1 MNRTFIRSIR
11 LSGLKDFLDH
21 VIQEANDEL
30 ESIELRN
37 LSGEF
42 ETFEELEHLES
53 APVNRME
60 IAARA
65 IGQELMNFVE
75 SELHVVAYVPWR
87 NSQQHKGPKTLME
100 LGDNDHPE
108 KLRTV
113 SELPINKIIELI
125 DEHYKISI
133 RKIDG
138 GDAVERLRDVINAF
152 KHRNGMERPRD
163 CRRGDNGFELPQF
176 VQIDVQQAYQYIEN
190 VWTFLL
196 ALDAAITKK

>member
-1 MNRTFIRSIR
+1 M
-11 LSGLKDFLDH
+11 SGLKDFLDH

-65 IGQELMNFVE
+65 IGQELVNFVE

-87 NSQQHKGPKTLME
+87 KSKHKGPKTLME
-100 LGDNDHPE
+100 LEDNDAK
-108 KLRTV
+108 KLRMV
-113 SELPINKIIELI
+113 SDCSIDEILELI
-125 DEHYKISI
+125 DGHHKISI
-133 RKIDG
+133 REIDG
-138 GDAVERLRDVINAF
+138 WTDIHRLRNVINDF
-152 KHRNGMERPRD
+152 KHRNGRVHPRD
-163 CRRGDNGFELPQF
+163 CRPGDSLLQL

>member
-30 ESIELRN
+30 ESIELRKRR
-37 LSGEF
+37 GEF

-87 NSQQHKGPKTLME
+87 KSKHKGPKTLME

-113 SELPINKIIELI
+113 SDCNINEVLKLI
-125 DEHYKISI
+125 NDHYKISI
-133 RKIDG
+133 CDIDG
-138 GDAVERLRDVINAF
+138 WVDVDRLRGLINTF
-152 KHRNGMERPRD
+152 KHRNGMEHPRD
-163 CRRGDNGFELPQF
+163 CRRGDNGFALLQF